1 MDSANGRLYTGRD
14 RNNRDVVIK
23 QIPRAKVSNWATFDG
38 AIVPSEIYYH
48 FRAASFDTEGV
59 IIKPIVWFE
68 KKSSFVLIMERL
80 QHSCDLFDLTKK
92 YGKLADGAA
101 QVIFSRVLKMVET
114 LNRAGI
120 AHRDIKDE
128 NIVVDQSTLE
138 VKLIDF
144 GCATALTKCTETEFS
159 GTPEFYPPEFW
170 RSRSYTHEALNTWS
184 CGVVLYILLNGGLP
198 YASVDDIAF
207 YRVEADQNVK
217 RNSPKAQKILCQALQ
232 GFSSKRISLP
242 SLKTLVDQWQD

>member
-14 RNNRDVVIK
+14 RNNQDVVIK
-23 QIPRAKVSNWATFDG
+23 QIPRAKVSNWATFDR

-48 FRAASFDTEGV
+48 FRAAGFDTEGV
-59 IIKPIVWFE
+59 IIKPIAWFE

-92 YGKLADGAA
+92 YGRLADGAA
-101 QVIFSRVLKMVET
+101 QVIFSQVLKMVET

-120 AHRDIKDE
+120 AHRDIKDD

-144 GCATALTKCTETEFS
+144 GCATDWAHDRTYTELS
-159 GTPEFYPPEFW
+159 GTPEFMAP
-170 RSRSYTHEALNTWS
+170 EALKCKNYKAEGTSIWS
-184 CGVVLYILLNGGLP
+184 IGVISFILLHGYLP
-198 YASVDDIAF
+198 TEISDF
-207 YRVEADQNVK
+207 KVK
-217 RNSPKAQKILCQALQ
+217 FQV
-232 GFSSKRISLP
+232 
-242 SLKTLVDQWQD
+242 T